1 MNAASAAG
9 VNTPFTSGGT
19 VTPCGV
25 RGGQL
30 FGSATVSGR
39 NQVIPVATATSP
51 RWTQN
56 GSISGQGVYCARR
69 PESSGPQPRP
79 PMFAAVAA
87 KPARA
92 FCPGPASSMTAA
104 VAAPLSRPAAQ
115 PDSSRPAK
123 SRGRPLCRRKHPALA
138 ADTAI
143 AHSSTGRR
151 PTSSE

>member
-1 MNAASAAG
+1 M
-9 VNTPFTSGGT
+9 P
-19 VTPCGV
+19 
-25 RGGQL
+25 L
-30 FGSATVSGR
+30 
-39 NQVIPVATATSP
+39 ATATSP

-56 GSISGQGVYCARR
+56 GSISGHGAYSASS

-87 KPARA
+87 NPARA
-92 FCPGPASSMTAA
+92 FLPGGASSMTAA
-104 VAAPLSRPAAQ
+104 VAAPLSRPAAP

-138 ADTAI
+138 ADKAM
-143 AHSSTGRR
+143 AHRSTGLR